1 MQNVKLLWSMTCDYC
16 GASGNELIV
25 SEQSVRTMQIQSGKK
40 PKIRTEKKD
49 EWKWPESK
57 HVKQHTG
64 TVLKENHCQRALQ
77 IS

>member
-1 MQNVKLLWSMTCDYC
+1 MPLEFYYIENNEIIKILLYINLIAIKILLWPTKV
-16 GASGNELIV
+16 A
-25 SEQSVRTMQIQSGKK
+25 
-40 PKIRTEKKD
+40 
-49 EWKWPESK
+49 WKWPESK